1 MPDFFAAFALG
12 FKDLWGLPTGV
23 AHSIAYYSGKLLAL
37 GASRPAF
44 VSPVCLCKSDPMT
57 TSAAFNPVFAR
68 QGTTIFTVMSGLAT
82 EHKAVNLGQG
92 FPDIDGPESVRAV
105 AAKVLMEG
113 PNQYP
118 PMPGVPELRRALSA
132 HAKRFYGLDY
142 DWQDEVLVTSGG
154 TEALTA
160 GIMGLAGPGDEV
172 VLIEPAYDSYRPI
185 AEAAGATVKTI
196 TLAPPDF
203 RLTHAML
210 AAAITP
216 RTKLV
221 MINTPLNPIGRVF
234 DAEEMEAIARA
245 VRESNAYVICDE
257 VYEHLTYDGRPH
269 ISLASLPQMRERVV
283 RVGSAG
289 KIFSLTGWKVGW
301 LTGPREMISVIAKA
315 HQFLTFT
322 TPPSLQLGVAHG
334 LTHEMES
341 AMALAA
347 RLQSNRDLLAAGLR
361 EIGFEV
367 LPSEGTYFHTAGI
380 SGLTNEK
387 DRAFCERL
395 VREAGVALIPLSEF
409 FSGPSRPDTYVRFA
423 FCKQRSVIEDA
434 LARLKAHFKHG

>member
-1 MPDFFAAFALG
+1 MS
-12 FKDLWGLPTGV
+12 T
-23 AHSIAYYSGKLLAL
+23 
-37 GASRPAF
+37 
-44 VSPVCLCKSDPMT
+44 SP
-57 TSAAFNPVFAR
+57 AFNPVFAR
-68 QGTTIFTVMSGLAT
+68 QGTTIFTVMSALAI

-92 FPDIDGPESVRAV
+92 FPDLDGPESVRAV
-105 AAKVLMEG
+105 AAKVLMDG

-142 DWQDEVLVTSGG
+142 DWQGEVLVTSGG

-185 AEAAGATVKTI
+185 AEATGATVKTV

-216 RTKLV
+216 RTKIV
-221 MINTPLNPIGRVF
+221 MINSPLNPIGRVF
-234 DAEEMEAIARA
+234 DADEMAAIARA

-257 VYEHLTYDGRPH
+257 VYEHLTYDGRAH
-269 ISLASLPQMRERVV
+269 ISLASLPDMRERVV

-334 LTHEMES
+334 LTHEMDS
-341 AMALAA
+341 AIALAV
-347 RLQSNRDLLAAGLR
+347 RLQGNRDLLAAGLK
-361 EIGFEV
+361 EIGFDV
-367 LPSEGTYFHTAGI
+367 LPSEGTYFLTAGI

-395 VREAGVALIPLSEF
+395 VREAGVALIPISEF
-409 FSGPSRPDTYVRFA
+409 FSGASRPDTYVRFA

-434 LARLKAHFKHG
+434 LTRLKAHFKHG